1 MPDNEQQRPRP
12 TSAALPHLLVR
23 VTHALAGAL
32 LLAIAGLLGD
42 AEPLLAQ
49 TNVAQLSG
57 RVTDSSGGALPGAT
71 VTATS
76 EQTGLVLT
84 SVTDD
89 TGGYVFVSLTA
100 GSYALRAELTGFKP
114 VERTNF
120 VLDAASRR
128 SADFQ
133 LEVGS
138 ITETISIAAIT
149 SQVETQSG
157 DVSRVITGEQV
168 NNIALN
174 GRNYA
179 QLLQL
184 LPGAVATNTNPF
196 GIGLNTTGQSIN
208 GVRSP
213 STYFMVD
220 GADNMDNGAN
230 GAAITQ
236 PSLDTISEIKVL
248 TAGYS
253 AEFGGRAGAL
263 INVVTKGG
271 TREFKGSAYEFLRD
285 EKFDARGYFDQGEPA
300 PLAFNNAGYTI
311 GGPITLGSFN
321 ADRSKLFF
329 FFGQDWKKNH
339 QGATQVT
346 TVPTVAER
354 NGDFRN
360 SSLAAPR
367 DPLTGQPFADR
378 TIPSS
383 RISSNG
389 AALLSAY
396 PVPNFAGPG
405 GNYVA
410 SGTNVTDSR
419 EEVARI
425 DYVLSSRT
433 QISYRYTH
441 NQVDIF
447 NPFQGGNTGIVPGV
461 RPRPGW
467 TTVGSMQQTL
477 SNTLL
482 NSVAVSATKNQIQ
495 AGPDNSALARSALR
509 LTYPEIYQSNR
520 FGTGPD
526 VNLTGFTPYNAGDYI
541 KNQNSTIQF
550 RDDLSKVAGEH
561 AFKFGTQ
568 ITYSQKDQNTR
579 PRENGVVTFA
589 TSARN
594 STGNVV
600 ADALLGNFQNYTEG
614 ETDQQWQA
622 RFWQYEFYAQDNWR
636 VSPKLTVD
644 VGLRYNIIAPLYSA
658 LNNFSTFDPARYDP
672 SKAPTVLASDGS
684 LVPGTGVPTNGIVIF
699 GDGFPDAAKG
709 LIPAASDPAAAALF
723 AGLPRG
729 GVKTEYANFGPR
741 LGFAYDLFGTGR
753 TALRGGFGIF
763 YDRIRTDYLSA
774 TAANPPFDRQS
785 TVFDGNIDN
794 PTGATQR
801 SFPPNIAGIRS
812 DMPTPR
818 ITSFNFGVQHEL
830 FSGTILHVNYVG
842 TLGDNLTR
850 NININQ
856 LRAGTRLN
864 PPASTANVNSLRPYP
879 GYGNIVIT
887 ENEDESN
894 YHSLQTSLTRRL
906 QSGLE
911 FGVNYTFSK
920 ALDTSNGTAGGTPD
934 GPEDPYNIGR
944 DYGLSGVH
952 RAHNFNG
959 YFIWQIP
966 FLREASNPLVRGA
979 LGGWDINGV
988 IVYQSGQPFTV
999 FAPVDSARIG
1009 VSSVRATLIGDPN
1022 LSSDQRTAAQWFN
1035 TAAFLNPSLM
1045 TPGEFGNGGRNIL
1058 IGPSFNRVDLGIA
1071 KVFAVSGR
1079 MKLHIRAEAFNAFNS
1094 VSFTNL
1100 NTTVRFDAAGNPTGG
1115 FGAVTAA
1122 APARVMEFGV
1132 RLTF

>member
-1 MPDNEQQRPRP
+1 MPTHAQQPSQP
-12 TSAALPHLLVR
+12 PAAASTTIRLFTR
-23 VTHALAGAL
+23 AIHALAGAL
-32 LLAIAGLLGD
+32 VLALAALLTD
-42 AEPLLAQ
+42 DTPLSAQ

-57 RVTDSSGGALPGAT
+57 RITDASGGALPGAT

-76 EQTGLVLT
+76 EQTGLAQT

-89 TGGYVFVSLTA
+89 TGGYVFVSLPA
-100 GSYALRAELTGFKP
+100 GSYKVRVELTGFKP
-114 VERTNF
+114 VERVSV

-128 SADFQ
+128 AADFQ
-133 LEVGS
+133 LEVGDL
-138 ITETISIAAIT
+138 TETISIAAVT

-184 LPGAVATNTNPF
+184 LPGAVTTSTNPF
-196 GIGLNTTGQSIN
+196 GIGLSTTGQAIN

-220 GADNMDNGAN
+220 GADNMDNGGN
-230 GAAITQ
+230 TNAITQ
-236 PSLDTISEIKVL
+236 PSLDTISEVKVL

-271 TREFKGSAYEFLRD
+271 TREFRGSAYEFIRD
-285 EKFDARGYFDQGEPA
+285 DRFDARSFFDGAAPA
-300 PLAFNNAGYTI
+300 PLSFNNAGYTI
-311 GGPITLGSFN
+311 GGPISLGGFN

-339 QGATQVT
+339 QGVAQVA
-346 TVPTVAER
+346 TVPTMAER
-354 NGDFRN
+354 SGDFR
-360 SSLAAPR
+360 SSALAAPR
-367 DPLTGQPFADR
+367 DPLTGQPFPDR
-378 TIPSS
+378 TIPAS
-383 RISSNG
+383 RFSTNG

-396 PVPNFAGPG
+396 PAPNFAGPG
-405 GNYVA
+405 GNYVTT
-410 SGTNVTDSR
+410 GTNKTDSR
-419 EEVARI
+419 EEVVRI
-425 DYVLSSRT
+425 DYVVSSRS

-441 NQVDIF
+441 NDVAIF
-447 NPFQGGNTGIVPGV
+447 NPFQGGNTGIVPGI

-467 TTVGSMQQTL
+467 TTVGSLQQTL

-482 NSVAVSATKNQIQ
+482 NSVSVSGTHNAIA
-495 AGPDNSALARSALR
+495 AGPDNSAMSRSGLR
-509 LTYPEIYQSNR
+509 LTYPEIYPSNR
-520 FGTGPD
+520 FGAGPD
-526 VNLTGFTPYNAGDYI
+526 VVLTGFTGYNAGDYI
-541 KNQNSTIQF
+541 WNQNSTIQI
-550 RDDLSKVAGEH
+550 RDDLSKVMGEH
-561 AFKFGTQ
+561 ALKFGTQ

-579 PRENGVVTFA
+579 PRDNGVITFA

-600 ADALLGNFQNYTEG
+600 ADALLGTFQNYQEG
-614 ETDQQWQA
+614 ETDQEWRA
-622 RFWQYEFYAQDNWR
+622 RYWQYEFYAQDNWR
-636 VSPKLTVD
+636 VTPRLTVD
-644 VGLRYNIIAPLYSA
+644 IGVRYNIIAPLYSA
-658 LNNFSTFDPARYDP
+658 LNNFSTFDPARFDP
-672 SKAPTVLASDGS
+672 SRAPTVLASDGS
-684 LVPGTGVPTNGIVIF
+684 LVPNTGSPTNGIVLF
-699 GDGFPDAAKG
+699 GDGFPEAAQG
-709 LIPAASDPAAAALF
+709 LIPAANDPAAQALF
-723 AGLPRG
+723 VGLPRS
-729 GVKTEYANFGPR
+729 GVSTEYMNIGPR
-741 LGFAYDLFGTGR
+741 LNFAYDLSGNGR
-753 TALRGGFGIF
+753 TAIRGGFGVF
-763 YDRIRTDYLSA
+763 YDRIRTDFLSNS
-774 TAANPPFDRQS
+774 AANPPLDRQS

-801 SFPPNIAGIRS
+801 SFPPNIAGMRM

-818 ITSFNFGVQHEL
+818 ITSFNLGVQHEL
-830 FSGTILHVNYVG
+830 LRGTILHVNYVG

-850 NININQ
+850 NVNINQ

-879 GYGNIVIT
+879 GYGNITIT

-911 FGVNYTFSK
+911 FGANYTWSK
-920 ALDTSNGTAGGTPD
+920 ALDTSAGD
-934 GPEDPYNIGR
+934 AGPEDVYNIAR
-944 DYGLSGVH
+944 EYGLSSIH

-959 YFIWQIP
+959 YFIWQMP
-966 FLREASNPLVRGA
+966 FLREHSNPIVRGA

-988 IVYQSGQPFTV
+988 VVAQSGAPFSVT
-999 FAPVDSARIG
+999 APVDSARIG
-1009 VSSVRATLIGDPN
+1009 TNSVRATLIGDPN
-1022 LSSDQRTAAQWFN
+1022 LPANQRTPQLWFN
-1035 TAAFLNPSLM
+1035 TAAFLNPALM
-1045 TPGEFGNGGRNIL
+1045 TPGEFGNSGRNIL
-1058 IGPSFNRVDLGIA
+1058 IGPGFSRVDVGIG
-1071 KVFAVSGR
+1071 KVFAIAGR
-1079 MKLHIRAEAFNAFNS
+1079 AKLHIRAEAFNAFNT

-1100 NTTVRFDAAGNPTGG
+1100 NTVVRFDAAGNPTGG

-1122 APARVMEFGV
+1122 APGRVMEFGV

>member
-1 MPDNEQQRPRP
+1 MHHLVPQRG
-12 TSAALPHLLVR
+12 TL
-23 VTHALAGAL
+23 AL
-32 LLAIAGLLGD
+32 LILATLL
-42 AEPLLAQ
+42 APATPSPAQ

-57 RVTDSSGGALPGAT
+57 RVTDASAAALPGAT

-76 EQTGLVLT
+76 EQTGLAQT
-84 SVTDD
+84 SVADA
-89 TGGYVFVSLTA
+89 TGSYVFISLPA
-100 GSYALRAELTGFKP
+100 GSYALRVELSGFKP
-114 VERTNF
+114 VERVNV

-133 LEVGS
+133 LEVGAL
-138 ITETISIAAIT
+138 TETISITAVT

-184 LPGAVATNTNPF
+184 LPGAVATSTNPF
-196 GIGLNTTGQSIN
+196 GIGLSTTGQAIN

-230 GAAITQ
+230 GNAITQ

-248 TAGYS
+248 TASYS

-271 TREFKGSAYEFLRD
+271 TREFHGSAYEFLRD
-285 EKFDARGYFDQGEPA
+285 EKFDARSYFDQGSPA

-311 GGPITLGSFN
+311 GGPIALGRFN

-339 QGATQVT
+339 QGVSQVT

-354 NGDFRN
+354 SGDFRN

-367 DPLTGQPFADR
+367 DPQTGQPFPDR

-383 RISSNG
+383 RFSTNG
-389 AALLSAY
+389 SALLSAY
-396 PVPNFAGPG
+396 PVPNFTGPG
-405 GNYVA
+405 GNYVTT
-410 SGTNVTDSR
+410 GTNQTDSR
-419 EEVARI
+419 EEVVRI
-425 DYVLSSRT
+425 DYVHSSRT
-433 QISYRYTH
+433 QVSYRYSH
-441 NQVDIF
+441 NAVDVF
-447 NPFQGGNTGIVPGV
+447 NPFQGGNTGIVPGI

-467 TTVGSMQQTL
+467 TTVGSLQQTL

-482 NSVAVSATKNQIQ
+482 NAVSISGTRNQIQ
-495 AGPDNSALARSALR
+495 AGPDNSSLARSALR
-509 LTYPEIYQSNR
+509 LTYPEIYASSR

-526 VNLTGFTPYNAGDYI
+526 VVLTGFTGYNAGDYI
-541 KNQNSTIQF
+541 KNQNSTIQV
-550 RDDLSKVAGEH
+550 RDDLSKSAGAH
-561 AFKFGTQ
+561 SLKFGTQ

-589 TSARN
+589 TGARG

-600 ADALLGNFQNYTEG
+600 ADALLGIFQNYQEG
-614 ETDQQWQA
+614 ETDQEWRA
-622 RFWQYEFYAQDNWR
+622 RYWQYEFYAQDNWR
-636 VSPKLTVD
+636 ISPKLTLD
-644 VGLRYNIIAPLYSA
+644 LGLRYNVIAPLYSA
-658 LNNFSTFDPARYDP
+658 LNNFSTFDPARFDP
-672 SKAPTVLASDGS
+672 SRAPTVLASDGS
-684 LVPGTGVPTNGIVIF
+684 IVPNSGSPTNGIAIF
-699 GDGFPDAAKG
+699 GDGFPDAAHG
-709 LIPAASDPAAAALF
+709 LIPASDDPAAAALF

-729 GVKTEYANFGPR
+729 GVPTEYSNIGPR
-741 LGFAYDLFGTGR
+741 LNFAYDVFGTGR
-753 TALRGGFGIF
+753 TAVRGGVGIF
-763 YDRIRTDYLSA
+763 YDRVRTDYLSA

-801 SFPPNIAGIRS
+801 SFPPNIAGIR
-812 DMPTPR
+812 DAMPTPR
-818 ITSFNFGVQHEL
+818 ITTFNLGVQHEL
-830 FSGTILHVNYVG
+830 LSGTILHVNYVG
-842 TLGDNLTR
+842 TVGDNLTR
-850 NININQ
+850 NVNLNQ
-856 LRAGTRLN
+856 LRAGTRLT

-879 GYGNIVIT
+879 GYGNITIT
-887 ENEDESN
+887 ENADQSN
-894 YHSLQTSLTRRL
+894 YHSLQTSVTRRL

-920 ALDTSNGTAGGTPD
+920 ALDTSSGTP
-934 GPEDPYNIGR
+934 EDSYNIAR
-944 DYGLSGVH
+944 DYGLSAIH

-966 FLREASNPLVRGA
+966 FLREAANPFVRGA

-988 IVYQSGQPFTV
+988 VVYQSGAPFTV
-999 FAPVDSARIG
+999 NAPVDAARIG
-1009 VSSVRATLIGDPN
+1009 VNSTRATLIGDPN
-1022 LSSDQRTAAQWFN
+1022 LPSDQRTALQWFN

-1045 TPGEFGNGGRNIL
+1045 TPGQFGDSGRNIL

-1071 KVFAVSGR
+1071 KVFAVAGR
-1079 MKLHIRAEAFNAFNS
+1079 LKLHIRAEAFNAFNT

-1100 NTTVRFDAAGNPTGG
+1100 NTTVRFTAAGAPTGG
-1115 FGAVTAA
+1115 FGQVTEA
-1122 APARVMEFGV
+1122 APGRVMEFGV